1 VREEQRRQRGC
12 IAGRM
17 PAGLSPRA
25 AKAAARTIKK
35 LQKVPVSAFRPV
47 QGRIDTF
54 GTMSWDRPKTAKKP
68 KAPFHFDCDFDKHD
82 LSRVGNI
89 FGVPTWKIA
98 DRCVSWIRKQ
108 DLMVDG
114 SRPAS
119 AHTASA
125 LSGSDTTRRMTIRA
139 TDSRTRTHCC
149 SLTGSCECVRS
160 CRRQRTLQRLQALT
174 RTQSMISRNDSR
186 RFRSHAANEC
196 ARCGGVGTRADV
208 RAATLRHSRP
218 EVATATTIAGYPRG
232 GVYGYA
238 RQAFR

>member
-1 VREEQRRQRGC
+1 MREEQRRQRGC

-125 LSGSDTTRRMTIRA
+125 LSGSERYNPADD
-139 TDSRTRTHCC
+139 DSSDRLTHTY
-149 SLTGSCECVRS
+149 SLLLVDRQLRVRPIVPTS
-160 CRRQRTLQRLQALT
+160 
-174 RTQSMISRNDSR
+174 
-186 RFRSHAANEC
+186 
-196 ARCGGVGTRADV
+196 ADV
-208 RAATLRHSRP
+208 ATVASLDTYSIHDFQKRFTALSKSRG
-218 EVATATTIAGYPRG
+218 E
-232 GVYGYA
+232 
-238 RQAFR
+238 